1 MTFIKN
7 MNVNMLCPTH
17 TFDAPPFIR
26 RAESGSVRHLP
37 ALTYC
42 LVEYDRAHYSDALF
56 QRFSQPF
63 PTALTGA
70 VAKRRAE
77 YLASRYCGQV
87 LLGQANATSAII
99 GTHERVPQWPTGWR
113 GSISHSDKYAL
124 VVIAPEAAGLM
135 PGIDIEQWQPEIMLE
150 TADMFASSD
159 EQTLLSNL
167 AIPYPQALLTLF
179 SAKESLYKSQW
190 PEVRRYFDFQAAKVT
205 CFDEAEQRFTLT
217 LTETLTP
224 ELTYGT
230 AFSGSYMFL
239 SDAVITCIG

>member
-1 MTFIKN
+1 MTN
-7 MNVNMLCPTH
+7 TLLAPTR
-17 TFDAPPFIR
+17 TFDALPFIR
-26 RAESGSVRHLP
+26 RAESGSIRHLP
-37 ALTYC
+37 ALAYC

-63 PTALTGA
+63 PAALANA

-77 YLASRYCGQV
+77 YLASRYCGQE
-87 LLGQANATSAII
+87 LLGQMQAASTII

-113 GSISHSDKYAL
+113 GSISHSDKYAM
-124 VVIAPEAAGLM
+124 VVIAPESAGLM

-150 TADMFASSD
+150 TAGMFASPE
-159 EQTLLSNL
+159 EQQLLSAL
-167 AIPYPQALLTLF
+167 AMPYPQALLTIF

-205 CFDEAEQRFTLT
+205 HVDEAEQRFTLT

-230 AFSGSYMFL
+230 AFSGSYAFL

>member
-1 MTFIKN
+1 MTNTMFS
-7 MNVNMLCPTH
+7 PTR

-26 RAESGSVRHLP
+26 RAESGYIRHLP

-42 LVEYDRAHYSDALF
+42 LVEYDRAHYSDDLF
-56 QRFSQPF
+56 QLFSQPL
-63 PTALTGA
+63 PAVLANA

-87 LLGQANATSAII
+87 LLEQAQAASTVI
-99 GTHERVPQWPTGWR
+99 GTDDRVPQWPAGWR

-124 VVIAPEAAGLM
+124 VVVAPEPTGLM

-150 TADMFASSD
+150 TADMFASPD
-159 EQTLLSNL
+159 EQKLLSAL
-167 AIPYPQALLTLF
+167 TLPYPQALLTLF

-205 CFDEAEQRFTLT
+205 HVDEAEQRFTLT

-224 ELTYGT
+224 ELKCGT
-230 AFSGSYMFL
+230 VFSGSYAFL

>member
-1 MTFIKN
+1 MTN
-7 MNVNMLCPTH
+7 TLLCPTH

-26 RAESGSVRHLP
+26 RAESGYVRHLP

-42 LVEYDRAHYSDALF
+42 LVEYDWAHYSDELF
-56 QRFSQPF
+56 QQFAQPF
-63 PTALTGA
+63 PAALANA

-87 LLGQANATSAII
+87 LLEQAQAASTVI
-99 GTHERVPQWPTGWR
+99 GTHDRVPQWPSGWR
-113 GSISHSDKYAL
+113 GSISHSDRYAL
-124 VVIAPEAAGLM
+124 VAIAPESTGLM

-150 TADMFASSD
+150 TADMFASPD
-159 EQTLLSNL
+159 EQQLLSAL
-167 AIPYPQALLTLF
+167 GMPYPQALLTLF

-205 CFDEAEQRFTLT
+205 HIDEAEQRFTLT

-224 ELTYGT
+224 ELKCDT
-230 AFSGSYMFL
+230 AFSGSYTFL
-239 SDAVITCIG
+239 NDAVITCIG

>member
-1 MTFIKN
+1 
-7 MNVNMLCPTH
+7 MLAPTR

-26 RAESGSVRHLP
+26 RAESGHIRHLP
-37 ALTYC
+37 ALVYC
-42 LVEYDRAHYSDALF
+42 LVEYDRAHYSDELF

-63 PTALTGA
+63 PAALAHA

-87 LLGQANATSAII
+87 LLEQAQAASTVI
-99 GTHERVPQWPTGWR
+99 GTDDRVPQWPAGWR
-113 GSISHSDKYAL
+113 GSISHSDRYAL
-124 VVIAPEAAGLM
+124 VAIAPESAGLM

-150 TADMFASSD
+150 TVDMFASPD
-159 EQTLLSNL
+159 EQKLLSAL
-167 AIPYPQALLTLF
+167 TLPYPQALLTLF

-205 CFDEAEQRFTLT
+205 YVDEAEQRFTLT

-224 ELTYGT
+224 ELKCGT
-230 AFSGSYMFL
+230 AFSGSYTFL
-239 SDAVITCIG
+239 NDTVITCIG

>member
-1 MTFIKN
+1 MTTTL
-7 MNVNMLCPTH
+7 LCPTH
-17 TFDAPPFIR
+17 TFDAPPFIQ
-26 RAESGSVRHLP
+26 RAESGSIRHFP
-37 ALTYC
+37 ALAYC

-63 PTALTGA
+63 PDALTTA

-87 LLGQANATSAII
+87 LLAQAQANSTVI
-99 GTHERVPQWPTGWR
+99 GTHERVPQWPAGWR

-124 VVIAPEAAGLM
+124 VVIAPESAGLM
-135 PGIDIEQWQPEIMLE
+135 PGIDIEQWQPEVMLE

-159 EQTLLSNL
+159 EQQLLSSL
-167 AIPYPQALLTLF
+167 SLPYPQALLTLF

-190 PEVRRYFDFQAAKVT
+190 PEVRRYFDFQAAQVT
-205 CFDEAEQRFTLT
+205 HVDEAEQRFTLT

-224 ELTYGT
+224 KLKCGT
-230 AFSGSYMFL
+230 AFSGSYTFL
-239 SDAVITCIG
+239 NNAVITCIG